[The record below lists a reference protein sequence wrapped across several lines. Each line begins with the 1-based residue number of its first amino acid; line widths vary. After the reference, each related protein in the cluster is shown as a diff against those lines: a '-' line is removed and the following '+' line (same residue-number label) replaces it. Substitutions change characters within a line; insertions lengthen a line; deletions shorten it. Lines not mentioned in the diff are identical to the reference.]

1 MIVSENK
8 YIIFLVDINEKK
20 IVKKVVLGEMDFE
33 VLSKDIGLW
42 ELISIYFLDKIK
54 KIYVGKFMYRGVKI
68 IRYKY
73 DEKDFEKIDD
83 IFDYYMYFVYLVEN
97 INGDICVFDNNWCV
111 IVVD

>member
-1 MIVSENK
+1 
-8 YIIFLVDINEKK
+8 
-20 IVKKVVLGEMDFE
+20 
-33 VLSKDIGLW
+33 
-42 ELISIYFLDKIK
+42 
-54 KIYVGKFMYRGVKI
+54 MYRGVKI

-83 IFDYYMYFVYLVEN
+83 IFDYYLYFVYLVEN

>member
-1 MIVSENK
+1 MIVSENE

-54 KIYVGKFMYRGVKI
+54 KFM
-68 IRYKY
+68 
-73 DEKDFEKIDD
+73 
-83 IFDYYMYFVYLVEN
+83 LVSLCIEE
-97 INGDICVFDNNWCV
+97 
-111 IVVD
+111 

>member
-20 IVKKVVLGEMDFE
+20 IVKKVVLGEMDFK
-33 VLSKDIGLW
+33 VNKGIGLW

-54 KIYVGKFMYRGVKI
+54 KIYVGKFMYSEVKI

-73 DEKDFEKIDD
+73 VEEDFEKIDD
-83 IFDYYMYFVYLVEN
+83 IFDYYLYFVYLVEN